1 MDFDNFPLTRDLIYL
16 AAAFTGLAFG
26 FFLSLLKKNSAAGST
41 NPYVSAALFML
52 SGTLICITA
61 ALLVSRG
68 RVLTAFPLVLP
79 SALIVLLC
87 ALAAFFPRAFAF
99 PLFLAAG
106 LLMVWLAFSFLRF
119 PLIKR
124 SVPLAHVRYEGS
136 RNHSFR
142 FSGQEEAVKGLNE
155 GSPLVIEGVYIT
167 CNPLYPVIGGETR
180 GMITGIDNDGKRVY
194 SAAFP
199 SGPVLNRFYDYL
211 QSGGKEGRFGI
222 RRENRL
228 DQALAA
234 GLWAPEIPLI
244 FDAEGFHSLD
254 SSLPTDP

>member
-26 FFLSLLKKNSAAGST
+26 FFLSLFKRNRSAGSG
-41 NPYVSAALFML
+41 NRYVSAALFML

-68 RVLTAFPLVLP
+68 RVLTGFPLVLP

-87 ALAAFFPRAFAF
+87 ALAALFPRAFAF

-119 PLIKR
+119 PLIER
-124 SVPLAHVRYEGS
+124 SVPLAHVRYEG
-136 RNHSFR
+136 NKNYSFR
-142 FSGQEEAVKGLNE
+142 FSGQEEAIKGLNE

-167 CNPLYPVIGGETR
+167 CDPLYPVIGGETR
-180 GMITGIDNDGKRVY
+180 GMITGIDNAGKRLY

-199 SGPVLNRFYDYL
+199 SSPALDRFYDYL

-228 DQALAA
+228 DEALAA

-244 FDAEGFHSLD
+244 FDAEGLHSLD
-254 SSLPTDP
+254 SGLPANP